1 MTTYQPYKTTS
12 DPVQGDPIQG
22 DPIQG
27 VISQALDTTLNNE
40 QVAWLTMASSINI
53 ATGKWLKALEAESL
67 NAIDV
72 VDGFHKAAFTSG
84 ALHTL
89 TQAISLSLLERAT
102 RWHASHAQHHIVTLG
117 CSHYPERLK
126 TLSNPPLV
134 LFVIGNVNT
143 LALPQIAIVGSR
155 RASHQGKRIATE
167 FAEALASNGVAV
179 TSGLA
184 AGIDAAAHTGGLVSD
199 GGTIAVMGTGPDI
212 VYPPRNLP
220 LHTEIVKA
228 GGACITEFFPGVSAK
243 PWHFP
248 RRNRIIA
255 AISLGTLVV
264 EAKIKSGTLI
274 TANLAADMGR
284 EVFAVPGSIF
294 HAYSEGCHWLI
305 QQGAKLVTC
314 VDDIFDEIV
323 VSAGERKCQSEALSK
338 KSEVNNL
345 ATDKLLDSVD
355 YDITAID
362 VIAQRCTSPVNEV
375 MASLLE
381 YELRG
386 LVAAV
391 PGGYIK
397 LRGK

>member
-1 MTTYQPYKTTS
+1 MTTFQPHEVSSNAVK
-12 DPVQGDPIQG
+12 
-22 DPIQG
+22 
-27 VISQALDTTLNNE
+27 ALDKALGKE
-40 QVAWLTMASSINI
+40 QIAWLTMASAINI

-67 NAIDV
+67 SALALL
-72 VDGFHKAAFTSG
+72 DGIHKTAFTSG

-89 TQAISLSLLERAT
+89 AQAISPNLLEKAI
-102 RWHASHAQHHIVTLG
+102 RWHASHAKHHIVTLG
-117 CSHYPERLK
+117 CTHYPERLR
-126 TLSNPPLV
+126 TLPNPPLV
-134 LFVIGNVNT
+134 LFVIGNINT
-143 LALPQIAIVGSR
+143 LVMPQIAIVGSR
-155 RASHQGKRIATE
+155 RASHQGKQIATD
-167 FAEALASNGVAV
+167 FAEALANNGVAV

-184 AGIDAAAHTGGLVSD
+184 AGIDSAAHKGGLVCE
-199 GGTIAVMGTGPDI
+199 GGTLAVMGTGPDI
-212 VYPPRNLP
+212 VYPPKNVS
-220 LHTEIVKA
+220 LHRDIVNA

-255 AISLGTLVV
+255 AMSLGTLVI

-323 VSAGERKCQSEALSK
+323 VSTGERECQNEALSK

>member
-1 MTTYQPYKTTS
+1 MTTFQPHEVSSNAVK
-12 DPVQGDPIQG
+12 
-22 DPIQG
+22 
-27 VISQALDTTLNNE
+27 ALDKALGKE
-40 QVAWLTMASSINI
+40 QIAWLTMASAINI

-67 NAIDV
+67 SALALL
-72 VDGFHKAAFTSG
+72 DGIHKTAFTSG
-84 ALHTL
+84 AFHTL
-89 TQAISLSLLERAT
+89 TQAISPNLLEKAT
-102 RWHASHAQHHIVTLG
+102 RWHASHAKHHIVTLG
-117 CSHYPERLK
+117 CTHYPERLK
-126 TLSNPPLV
+126 TLPNPPLV

-155 RASHQGKRIATE
+155 RASHQGKQIATD

-184 AGIDAAAHTGGLVSD
+184 AGIDSAAHKGGLVCE
-199 GGTIAVMGTGPDI
+199 GGTLAVMGTGPDI
-212 VYPPRNLP
+212 VYPPKNVS
-220 LHTEIVKA
+220 LHRDIVNA

-255 AISLGTLVV
+255 AMSLGTLVI

-323 VSAGERKCQSEALSK
+323 VSTGERECQNEALSK

>member
-1 MTTYQPYKTTS
+1 LGNPMI
-12 DPVQGDPIQG
+12 VQ
-22 DPIQG
+22 
-27 VISQALDTTLNNE
+27 
-40 QVAWLTMASSINI
+40 
-53 ATGKWLKALEAESL
+53 
-67 NAIDV
+67 
-72 VDGFHKAAFTSG
+72 
-84 ALHTL
+84 
-89 TQAISLSLLERAT
+89 
-102 RWHASHAQHHIVTLG
+102 
-117 CSHYPERLK
+117 C
-126 TLSNPPLV
+126 
-134 LFVIGNVNT
+134 
-143 LALPQIAIVGSR
+143 PQIAIVGSR
-155 RASHQGKRIATE
+155 HASHQGKRIATD
-167 FAEALASNGVAV
+167 FAEQLASNHLVV

-184 AGIDAAAHTGGLVSD
+184 AGIDSAAHIGGIVSF
-199 GGTIAVMGTGPDI
+199 GGTIAVMGTGPDK
-212 VYPPRNLP
+212 VYPPKNAP
-220 LHTEIVKA
+220 LLRQILEA

-243 PWHFP
+243 AWHFP

-255 AISLGTLVV
+255 AMTLGTLVI

-284 EVFAVPGSIF
+284 EVFAVPGSIY

-314 VDDIFDEIV
+314 IDDIFEEIAV
-323 VSAGERKCQSEALSK
+323 PPNDNIRVGEKFSE
-338 KSEVNNL
+338 KSNVNDL

-362 VIAQRCTSPVNEV
+362 VIAQRYASPVDEV
-375 MASLLE
+375 MAALLE

>member
-1 MTTYQPYKTTS
+1 MTTFQPHEVSSNAVK
-12 DPVQGDPIQG
+12 
-22 DPIQG
+22 
-27 VISQALDTTLNNE
+27 ALDKALGKE
-40 QVAWLTMASSINI
+40 QIAWLTMASAINI

-67 NAIDV
+67 SALALL
-72 VDGFHKAAFTSG
+72 DGIHKTAFTSG
-84 ALHTL
+84 ALYTL
-89 TQAISLSLLERAT
+89 TQAISPNLLEKAI
-102 RWHASHAQHHIVTLG
+102 RWHASHAKHHIVTLG
-117 CSHYPERLK
+117 CTYYPERLR
-126 TLSNPPLV
+126 TLPNPPLV
-134 LFVIGNVNT
+134 LFVIGNINT
-143 LALPQIAIVGSR
+143 LVMPQIAIVGSR
-155 RASHQGKRIATE
+155 RASHQGKQIATD
-167 FAEALASNGVAV
+167 FAEALANNGVAV

-184 AGIDAAAHTGGLVSD
+184 AGIDSAAHKGGLVCE
-199 GGTIAVMGTGPDI
+199 GGTLAVMGTGPDI
-212 VYPPRNLP
+212 VYPPKNVS
-220 LHTEIVKA
+220 LHRDIVNA

-255 AISLGTLVV
+255 AMSLGTLVI

-323 VSAGERKCQSEALSK
+323 VSTGERECQNEALSK